1 MIYGLT
7 GGIGSGKST
16 VAAELRRA
24 GCDVLDADAIYK
36 ELTEPGTPLV
46 LELEEAF
53 GRDIADEKHV
63 LNRRVLSERAFSS
76 KKNTKLLNKITHSAV
91 HKEMDRRIAKS
102 KAEIIFLDVPLLFE
116 SGGDKRCRE
125 VWLVTAPVDV
135 RIKRVIKRD
144 GITKEEAEKRIANQ
158 MSDEKK
164 IKLADVVIENGG
176 GKREL
181 KLKLKKLIKERLQL

>member
-16 VAAELRRA
+16 VAAELRKA
-24 GCDVLDADAIYK
+24 GCEILDADAIYK
-36 ELTEPGTPLV
+36 ELTEPGKPLV

-53 GRDIADEKHV
+53 GRDIADKKHA

-76 KKNTKLLNKITHSAV
+76 RKNTKLLNRITHRAV
-91 HKEMDRRIAKS
+91 NKEMDRRIAES
-102 KAEIIFLDVPLLFE
+102 KAENIFLDVPLLFE
-116 SGGDKRCRE
+116 SGGDRRCSE
-125 VWLVTAPVDV
+125 VWLVTAPVEV

-144 GITKEEAEKRIANQ
+144 GITREEAEKRIANQ
-158 MSDEKK
+158 MSDEEK

-181 KLKLKKLIKERLQL
+181 KLKLKELIKERLQL